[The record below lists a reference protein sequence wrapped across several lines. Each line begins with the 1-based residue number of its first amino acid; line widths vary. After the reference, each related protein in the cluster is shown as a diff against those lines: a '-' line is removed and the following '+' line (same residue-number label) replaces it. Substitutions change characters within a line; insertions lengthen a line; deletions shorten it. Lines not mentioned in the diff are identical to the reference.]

1 MPETN
6 RQGATGFQ
14 IAFFVVVLLF
24 LAAPADKYLFD
35 RWQWAKDLGFPL
47 GRMMI
52 FVSAG
57 CVLFGFPALRRK
69 CLGLLSI
76 PVPTT
81 KAPEIGGVLLL
92 HVVTGLAAAGAT
104 GLWIWSN
111 GGEPALARALGSRDT
126 AATQLSNALSIHGI
140 ATFSLLGGILAPII
154 EELVFRGLL
163 YPTWAAQWGWI
174 RSALGTSALFAVL
187 HPNMYSQFMASILYI
202 CLFRRTGSL
211 RASIVVHA
219 GFNVLMWYPLIGQ
232 FLFPSGGASSTGEIS
247 YWTLQI
253 ACLGIAIV
261 ALPTYMW
268 MSRDARAAFP
278 SPATASAGR

>member
-1 MPETN
+1 MAEAN
-6 RQGATGFQ
+6 RQGMTGFQ

-57 CVLFGFPALRRK
+57 CVLFGFSALRRR

-76 PVPTT
+76 PVPSA
-81 KAPEIGGVLLL
+81 KAPEIAGVLLL
-92 HVVTGLAAAGAT
+92 NLATGFAAAGVVA
-104 GLWIWSN
+104 LWTWNS
-111 GGEPALARALGSRDT
+111 GGDPALARVLGSQDT
-126 AATQLSNALSIHGI
+126 AATQLSHALSVRGI
-140 ATFSLLGGILAPII
+140 TTSFLIGGLIAPVV

-163 YPTWAAQWGWI
+163 YPTWAAQWGWV
-174 RSALGTSALFAVL
+174 RSALATSALFAVL

-211 RASIVVHA
+211 RASIAVHA
-219 GFNVLMWYPLIGQ
+219 AFNVLMWYPLIGQ
-232 FLFPSGGASSTGEIS
+232 FLFPRWGNSSTGEIS

-253 ACLGIAIV
+253 VCLAIAIV
-261 ALPTYMW
+261 ALPAYMW
-268 MSRDARAAFP
+268 MSRDAKAAP
-278 SPATASAGR
+278 SA